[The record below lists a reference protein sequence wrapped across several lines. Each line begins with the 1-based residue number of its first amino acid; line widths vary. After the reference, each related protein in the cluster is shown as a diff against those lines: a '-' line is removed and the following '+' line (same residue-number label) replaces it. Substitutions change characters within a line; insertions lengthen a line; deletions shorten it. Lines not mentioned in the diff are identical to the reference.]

1 MHLPSNISIKF
12 AQVTSLLA
20 ALPIDDHNMLRE
32 KDLVQTRSAL
42 VIRCFHRLVEKEQAR
57 NLLDLLDDESKKL
70 AKSLG
75 STSFSFTRNNARWR
89 PCTSRVV
96 VSNLF

>member
-1 MHLPSNISIKF
+1 MHFPSNISINF
-12 AQVTSLLA
+12 TQVTSLLA
-20 ALPIDDHNMLRE
+20 ALPIDDHNKLRE